1 MLAICGSNKDKES
14 HEHEFSPKC
23 TAPQIVIRPQRLFA
37 GRLLEINGRI
47 MSVILMP
54 TVSALPRTFELALP
68 DLALERGGLVR
79 QHRSRGW
86 WWSREGDTPE
96 NPQKDIPTVLL
107 VHALTGSSQAG
118 GEGGWWEP
126 LIGPGR
132 ALDPARY
139 RLICFN
145 NLGSC
150 YGSSGPGVEG
160 FPPAE
165 TVDLTCLDISRA
177 LLQALDK
184 LGIERVHLTTGGS
197 LGGMVTLTLAALA
210 PERFE
215 RVLPLATTLAA
226 SAWVVGWNHVARQI
240 LRLDPGYPNNVG
252 RGLEIARQ
260 MAILTYRAEP
270 GLDADQPRSAAGY
283 PVQSYLEHQGRKL
296 RNRFAV
302 QAYELQLAA
311 MDHHDLLQPLP
322 GDTQAAITRVRASAL
337 VVDVDTDQ
345 LFTPAQAT
353 TLIEHLRRAG
363 AAVERAT
370 VKSIHGHDAFLIE
383 WETLEPILTRALHL
397 HAPLK

>member
-1 MLAICGSNKDKES
+1 
-14 HEHEFSPKC
+14 
-23 TAPQIVIRPQRLFA
+23 
-37 GRLLEINGRI
+37 
-47 MSVILMP
+47 MP
-54 TVSALPRTFELALP
+54 TVSASPRTFELALP
-68 DLALERGGLVR
+68 DLTLVRGGVVR
-79 QHRSRGW
+79 QHRSFGW

-96 NPQKDIPTVLL
+96 DPRKDVPTVLL
-107 VHALTGSSQAG
+107 IHALTGSAQAG
-118 GEGGWWEP
+118 GPDGWWDP

-132 ALDPARY
+132 TLDPAHY
-139 RLICFN
+139 RLLCFN

-150 YGSSGPGVEG
+150 YGSSGPSVEG
-160 FPPAE
+160 FPAAK

-177 LLQALDK
+177 LLLSLDR

-210 PERFE
+210 PERFQ
-215 RVLPLATTLAA
+215 RILPIATTLAS

-240 LRLDPGYPNNVG
+240 LRLDPGYPENVT

-260 MAILTYRAEP
+260 LAILTYRAEA
-270 GLDADQPRSAAGY
+270 GLDQDQPRPVSGKSPDTSY

-322 GDTQAAITRVRASAL
+322 GEEKPAVSHIRASAL

-345 LFTPAQAT
+345 LFTPAQASV
-353 TLIEHLRRAG
+353 LAQQLRHVG
-363 AAVERAT
+363 AKVERAT
-370 VKSIHGHDAFLIE
+370 VKSVHGHDAFLIE

-397 HAPLK
+397 QAPL

>member
-1 MLAICGSNKDKES
+1 MLRCVRVTKPTEFD
-14 HEHEFSPKC
+14 EHEFRSRSAAIVCLRDTADGLSQTESP
-23 TAPQIVIRPQRLFA
+23 AAF
-37 GRLLEINGRI
+37 
-47 MSVILMP
+47 MP
-54 TVSALPRTFELALP
+54 TVSASPCTFELALP
-68 DLALERGGLVR
+68 DLALARGGVVR

-96 NPQKDIPTVLL
+96 NPQQNIPTVLL
-107 VHALTGSSQAG
+107 IHALTGSAQAG
-118 GEGGWWEP
+118 GTDGWWAP
-126 LIGPGR
+126 LIGPGH
-132 ALDPARY
+132 ALDPAKY
-139 RLICFN
+139 RLVCFN

-160 FPPAE
+160 FPAAS

-177 LLQALDK
+177 LLLSLDK
-184 LGIERVHLTTGGS
+184 LGIGRVHLTTGGS
-197 LGGMVTLTLAALA
+197 LGGMVTLTLAALS

-260 MAILTYRAEP
+260 LAILTYRAEP
-270 GLDADQPRSAAGY
+270 GLEADQPRSGSPKSPAATY

-311 MDHHDLLQPLP
+311 MDHHDLFQPLP
-322 GDTQAAITRVRASAL
+322 GETQPAISRVRASAL
-337 VVDVDTDQ
+337 VVDVDSDQ

-353 TLIEHLRRAG
+353 VLVEHLRQAG
-363 AAVERAT
+363 AQVERTT
-370 VKSIHGHDAFLIE
+370 VNSIHGHDAFLIE
-383 WETLEPILTRALHL
+383 WETLEPILTRALQL
-397 HAPLK
+397 HSPL

>member
-1 MLAICGSNKDKES
+1 MPA
-14 HEHEFSPKC
+14 
-23 TAPQIVIRPQRLFA
+23 
-37 GRLLEINGRI
+37 
-47 MSVILMP
+47 ILMP
-54 TVSALPRTFELALP
+54 TVSALSRTFELALP
-68 DLALERGGLVR
+68 DLALARGGVVR
-79 QHRSRGW
+79 QHRSQGW
-86 WWSREGDTPE
+86 WSSREGDTPD

-107 VHALTGSSQAG
+107 IHALTGSAQAG
-118 GEGGWWEP
+118 GPEGWWEP

-132 ALDPARY
+132 ALDPAHY

-160 FPPAE
+160 FPPTQ

-177 LLQALDK
+177 ILQALDK
-184 LGIERVHLTTGGS
+184 LGIERVYLTTGGS
-197 LGGMVTLTLAALA
+197 LGGMVTLTLASLA

-240 LRLDPGYPNNVG
+240 LKLDPGYPNNVG

-260 MAILTYRAEP
+260 LAILTYRAEP
-270 GLDADQPRSAAGY
+270 GLDMDQPRSVPARTPDAAY

-302 QAYELQLAA
+302 HAYELQLAA
-311 MDHHDLLQPLP
+311 MDHHDLLIPFP
-322 GDTQAAITRVRASAL
+322 GDTKPANSRLRASAL

-353 TLIEHLRRAG
+353 ALVEQLRATG
-363 AAVERAT
+363 VKVERAT
-370 VKSIHGHDAFLIE
+370 VSSIHGHDAFLIE
-383 WETLEPILTRALHL
+383 WETLEPILTRALQL
-397 HAPLK
+397 QPPQK